1 MKPLIRKVIADY
13 IQANRQ
19 KHAQRITTEPK
30 QRERETEAFQYI
42 INLIQTRN
50 KNQNKNGKLI
60 FNMILK
66 DIKGKRRTPK
76 LAGIF
81 CGWN

>member
-1 MKPLIRKVIADY
+1 MKPLIRKIIADY

-19 KHAQRITTEPK
+19 KHAHRITTEP
-30 QRERETEAFQYI
+30 RERETEAFQYI

-60 FNMILK
+60 FNMTLK
-66 DIKGKRRTPK
+66 DIKGKCRTPK
-76 LAGIF
+76 LASIF
-81 CGWN
+81 SGWNYF